1 MLMGESRHGK
11 PSSFDPIIETDA
23 HEGSPD
29 ARSPFLQRPNFLMSF
44 SRRRRE
50 RGSIVFV
57 CRVRCCSVCLEF
69 QTSTAP
75 PPRQRPPH
83 LLLSAFNLSLL
94 CGGVYNRKGRAEAG
108 LEADCF
114 SRNRFSAHV
123 GSSTSRL
130 TLKTDRPFTVAHIDV
145 CNKKSQ
151 K

>member
-1 MLMGESRHGK
+1 MTNKSARARKEVHVLMGESRHGK

-83 LLLSAFNLSLL
+83 SLL
-94 CGGVYNRKGRAEAG
+94 PSTSLFSAAAFTIASVEGGERKGG

-114 SRNRFSAHV
+114 SRNRFSADVGTGTRHV
-123 GSSTSRL
+123 ASH
-130 TLKTDRPFTVAHIDV
+130 P
-145 CNKKSQ
+145 
-151 K
+151 